1 MQQTIY
7 RHGQTVHII
16 QPDQNK
22 NKKCRILYLL
32 IPEIEI
38 INLEDTADS
47 YGLTIVLIS
56 GMDWNKDLTPWP
68 APAVFTGQN
77 DFAGNASEY
86 MKVLLY
92 ELIPYTEKYMGVGA
106 CERIIGGVSLA
117 GLFAIYTL
125 YHTDLFAAGLSVS
138 GSFWYDGFIDY
149 MKEKKMSGAVR
160 VIYFSIG
167 IKEKNTKNKR
177 MRLVEESSGQAS
189 EILKESGV
197 VVKMEQMPG
206 NHFAD
211 ARKRVEK
218 AVAWV
223 VQECEAGSYAKQSD
237 RNVKE

>member
-7 RHGQTVHII
+7 RHGHTLHII
-16 QPDQNK
+16 QPDRNENK
-22 NKKCRILYLL
+22 TCRILYLL
-32 IPEIEI
+32 IPETGIV
-38 INLEDTADS
+38 NLEDTADS

-86 MKVLLY
+86 RKVLIY
-92 ELIPYTEKYMGVGA
+92 ELIPYTEEYMEIAA
-106 CERIIGGVSLA
+106 CERILGGISLA
-117 GLFAIYTL
+117 GLFTIYTL

-149 MKEKKMSGAVR
+149 MKEKKISETVHA
-160 VIYFSIG
+160 IYFSVG
-167 IKEKNTKNKR
+167 IKERNTKNKR
-177 MRLVEESSGQAS
+177 MRVVEKNTGQAA

-211 ARKRVEK
+211 VRRRVEK

>member
-149 MKEKKMSGAVR
+149 MKEKKMSGTVHA
-160 VIYFSIG
+160 IYFSVG

-177 MRLVEESSGQAS
+177 MRMVEENTGQAA

-218 AVAWV
+218 AVA
-223 VQECEAGSYAKQSD
+223 
-237 RNVKE
+237 

>member
-177 MRLVEESSGQAS
+177 MRLVEESTGQAA

>member
-7 RHGQTVHII
+7 RHGHTLHII
-16 QPDQNK
+16 QPDRNE

-177 MRLVEESSGQAS
+177 MRLVEESTGQAA